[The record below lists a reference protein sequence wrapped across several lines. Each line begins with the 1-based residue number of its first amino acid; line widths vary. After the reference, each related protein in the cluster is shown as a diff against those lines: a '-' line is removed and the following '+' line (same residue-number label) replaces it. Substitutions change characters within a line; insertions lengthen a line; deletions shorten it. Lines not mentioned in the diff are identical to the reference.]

1 MAESILTTH
10 ESLRIAL
17 KEYITAQ
24 YLRRIPVLLEALE
37 GRLDQEG
44 VLFQEPYIESS
55 PAYESVLDGLSHA
68 SLPGWMK
75 IFFLNCPKPGLVSMP
90 SLFGIKSLRW
100 NRLWQGKTCLC
111 LQAQGLVKRNASCG
125 RLWPS
130 WFRKRTILRGH
141 GKNAEY
147 VASSCIL

>member
-55 PAYESVLDGLSHA
+55 PAYERF
-68 SLPGWMK
+68 
-75 IFFLNCPKPGLVSMP
+75 FFLNCPKPGLVSMP

>member
-1 MAESILTTH
+1 MAEGILATH

-68 SLPGWMK
+68 SL
-75 IFFLNCPKPGLVSMP
+75 NCPKPGLVSMP
-90 SLFGIKSLRW
+90 SFFGIKSLRW
-100 NRLWQGKTCLC
+100 NRLWQGNTCLC
-111 LQAQGLVKRNASCG
+111 LQVQGLVKRNASCG

-130 WFRKRTILRGH
+130 WFRKRMTLHGH
-141 GKNAEY
+141 GKNAGY
-147 VASSCIL
+147 AASSCIL

>member
-1 MAESILTTH
+1 MAEGILATH

-55 PAYESVLDGLSHA
+55 PAYESVLDGLSQA

-75 IFFLNCPKPGLVSMP
+75 IFFSQLVRS
-90 SLFGIKSLRW
+90 RAW
-100 NRLWQGKTCLC
+100 CLC
-111 LQAQGLVKRNASCG
+111 QAFSASSHCAGTGCG
-125 RLWPS
+125 RERLVCVYRHRVW
-130 WFRKRTILRGH
+130 
-141 GKNAEY
+141 
-147 VASSCIL
+147 

>member
-1 MAESILTTH
+1 MAEGILATH

-75 IFFLNCPKPGLVSMP
+75 IFFSQLSEAGLGVYAKP
-90 SLFGIKSLRW
+90 FGIKSLRW

-111 LQAQGLVKRNASCG
+111 LQVQGLVKRNASCG

-130 WFRKRTILRGH
+130 WFRKRMTLHGH
-141 GKNAEY
+141 GKNAGY
-147 VASSCIL
+147 AASSCIL

>member
-55 PAYESVLDGLSHA
+55 PAYECIGWLVPCFAPRLDED
-68 SLPGWMK
+68 
-75 IFFLNCPKPGLVSMP
+75 FFFSIVRS
-90 SLFGIKSLRW
+90 RAW
-100 NRLWQGKTCLC
+100 CLC
-111 LQAQGLVKRNASCG
+111 QAFSASSHCAGTGCG
-125 RLWPS
+125 RERLVCVYRHRVW
-130 WFRKRTILRGH
+130 
-141 GKNAEY
+141 
-147 VASSCIL
+147 